1 MAHDVFLSY
10 SDANRNVANAIVA
23 HLESRG
29 VRCWIAHRDVPAGS
43 VWTAEV
49 LGALKASR
57 ALVLVW
63 SKDSNLSDQVLRELE
78 RSVHA
83 SIPIVPFRIDD
94 ATPREAV
101 EYLLATTHWLDAL
114 TPPLERHIEKL
125 GDTLEALLAHAPR
138 ERKTPPP
145 PPPPRARLVLLRLL
159 LPLGLVALGVG
170 TAYLFGWVGG
180 KEVATPSP
188 APSPPTR
195 PPALD
200 RSAAETGPEAR
211 GGSAPGAIS
220 SSTEPTPPGPTP
232 PAVPVS
238 AAPTRIEAP
247 WIEHRVQRPE
257 GFGLVIH
264 AKVVI
269 ADRAGRATVL
279 RATFERPDGT
289 PLKDLDGI
297 HALAGGEV
305 AVERKLTPSDA
316 RASFEDLD
324 LFLPYTDL
332 HVIETQAPGEQK
344 HALAYRLRLL
354 DETGGSPLA
363 ETPAQAF
370 EVTATRPA
378 QGWAE
383 IRRVWVSSGKDAEG
397 VVGVVV
403 HAELSVDWRMGKD
416 TLLSAT
422 FRWPDGQPLKDFDGR
437 FTTQAGTVATGDTVV
452 PRFERAVWDD
462 LQLFLPYEQ
471 LHLKPGQIQDL
482 EVVLQVVVPESR
494 EVLTESTPAAFHAGT
509 R

>member
-10 SDANRNVANAIVA
+10 SDVNRNVANAIVA
-23 HLESRG
+23 HLEARG
-29 VRCWIAHRDVPAGS
+29 VRCWIAHRDVQAGS

-83 SIPIVPFRIDD
+83 NIPIIPFRIDE

-114 TPPLERHIEKL
+114 TPPLERHIERL
-125 GDTLEALLAHAPR
+125 GDSLEALLAHAPL
-138 ERKTPPP
+138 ERKAPSPPP
-145 PPPPRARLVLLRLL
+145 PPPWRLLLPRLV
-159 LPLGLVALGVG
+159 LPLGLVGLGVG
-170 TAYLFGWVGG
+170 AAYLFGWVGG
-180 KEVATPSP
+180 KEPVTPSP
-188 APSPPTR
+188 R

-200 RSAAETGPEAR
+200 RSDTAAGTEAR
-211 GGSAPGAIS
+211 GGSSHAAIS
-220 SSTEPTPPGPTP
+220 SSTD
-232 PAVPVS
+232 PAPAAPHPAPDPS
-238 AAPTRIEAP
+238 TLAPTRIEAP
-247 WIEHRVQRPE
+247 WIEHLVQRPE
-257 GFGLVIH
+257 GMGLLIH

-269 ADRAGRATVL
+269 ADRAGRSTVL

-289 PLKDLDGI
+289 PLKDLDGL

-305 AVERKLTPSDA
+305 AVERKLTPGEA

-324 LFLPYTDL
+324 LFLPYADL
-332 HVIETQAPGEQK
+332 HVIEDQAPGEQK

-354 DETGGSPLA
+354 DETGGPPLA
-363 ETPAQAF
+363 ETAAQAF
-370 EVTATRPA
+370 EVKATRPA
-378 QGWAE
+378 EGWAG

-403 HAELSVDWRMGKD
+403 HAEISVDWRRGKD
-416 TLLSAT
+416 TLISAT
-422 FRWPDGQPLKDFDGR
+422 FRWPDGQPLKDLDGR
-437 FTTQAGTVATGDTVV
+437 FTTPNGTVATGDTVV
-452 PRFERAVWDD
+452 PRFERAAWDD

-482 EVVLQVVVPESR
+482 EVVLQVVVPESHA
-494 EVLTESTPAAFHAGT
+494 VLTESAPAAFQAGT